1 MSLQQSYGMST
12 YSIAPN
18 INIFNYNLSYAF
30 AYSNTFR
37 VYNLNKITVP
47 VNISGICFGCSHL
60 NHNLKLPPYITNASN
75 AFAWCRNL
83 SMPVIFKNQNIDD
96 TSGMFMGCNNLN
108 NNIIIQDCIFNNA
121 SHMFEF
127 AAAYSNEIIVNNVII
142 NNAHSF
148 MNYMTNCPFSS
159 KHFEINVKVNNA
171 SAMFWHWTARNYNEP
186 IYIDNSN
193 FSIISANNNIFS
205 SPGQLYNSFGIC
217 DCWYLRNTNF
227 YIGNGNYSEYVSEFC
242 RFGWADNCN
251 FTIGDGHSMRNFYNF
266 VGGDLYYSKG
276 GTVQN
281 CNFNFGNN
289 WNDCEFAFYGTALI
303 DNCNFNF
310 GNNYNYIYQIFRRYN
325 NLTLINLNVNFGDN
339 YNKFSWD
346 TIQGISAIDCNFNF
360 GNNYNN
366 IISSFNV
373 GNFINCNIILGNNIK
388 NIYQIF
394 NSMSRQKLFGD
405 FYFKVGDNI
414 EELTDLTSYYGLS
427 IYNTVLN
434 SFSFILGNNINNVYE
449 PIKLSIGDGEI
460 NRGNI
465 IIGNNINKI
474 YHFINSFYSNM
485 CSNFNISIG
494 HNINNIY
501 GAVNYLG
508 NNSHVF
514 IGNNINYL
522 GSFLSFGSNV
532 YHNQNYSLNNINI
545 IDNYFLLF
553 NENSLYKGELK
564 FSNVNFINGLI
575 IGTYSTAGYFNGNI
589 YLNDV
594 NTINTLINRTNW
606 VDGNLY
612 LNNVNYINTLI
623 FYTNWNSNLYLNN
636 INHINGLIFHTNWNS
651 NLYLNNIN
659 DINGLIFYCDSF
671 NQNID
676 FPSTL
681 QSFNRVCV
689 YCNNFNQ
696 NFQIPRNV
704 LCMDQTF
711 LGCANFNQNIIIP
724 NSVISLNETF
734 WECTNF
740 NQNIIIPNSVKHFK
754 GTFYNTNKYYS
765 LYWYNYIK
773 ETTDFNNILSY
784 TYMFRG
790 WFDENYNENFNFIW
804 PPNVINLAGS
814 FQYSNYIPRPMREAE
829 IPNKVQD
836 ISRMFWNSTF
846 ICNENRKFIPDSVI
860 NMSGTFYNCRGHY
873 GANFYNYIS
882 NNVEDLS
889 WCFAYMHDPDY
900 DSNSFSLPN
909 KVKNLSHCFYNC
921 YWRSSFFGDISIY
934 IYSLNVQNIEGFLG
948 YKHYAGNM
956 DIFIYKNSQTFNTF
970 LNQRNTIISGVT
982 LNSYANN
989 NGFFNRNYNLY
1000 IIARDL
1006 L

>member
-37 VYNLNKITVP
+37 VYNLDKITVP

-142 NNAHSF
+142 NDAYYF
-148 MNYMTNCPFSS
+148 MTDMYNCPGFSS
-159 KHFEINVKVNNA
+159 KHFEINVKVNDA
-171 SAMFWHWTARNYNEP
+171 SNMFLYWNTRNYNEP

-205 SPGQLYNSFGIC
+205 SPSQLSYAYDRC
-217 DCWYLRNTNF
+217 DCWYLRNTNI
-227 YIGNGNYSEYVSEFC
+227 YIGNGNYSESVSEFC

-251 FTIGDGHSMRNFYNF
+251 FTIGDGHSMRYFYNF
-266 VGGDLYYSKG
+266 VGGDPYYSNG

-289 WNDCEFAFYGTALI
+289 WNNCEWTFYETALI

-310 GNNYNYIYQIFRRYN
+310 GNNYNYIYHIFTEYK

-339 YNKFSWD
+339 YNYFD
-346 TIQGISAIDCNFNF
+346 EYTIQANSIIDCNFNF

-366 IISSFNV
+366 ILRSFNV
-373 GNFINCNIILGNNIK
+373 GNFINCNFNFGNNIK
-388 NIYQIF
+388 NIYHIF
-394 NSMSRQKLFGD
+394 DRTSGQKLFGD

-414 EELTDLTSYYGLS
+414 EELTDLTSYSGLS
-427 IYNTVLN
+427 IFDTVLN
-434 SFSFILGNNINNVYE
+434 SFSFILGNNINNVYA
-449 PIKLSIGDGEI
+449 PIKLNIGNGEI

-474 YHFINSFYSNM
+474 YHFINSFYSNN

-501 GAVNYLG
+501 EAVNYLG

-553 NENSLYKGELK
+553 KENSLYKGELK

-575 IGTYSTAGYFNGNI
+575 TGGYSLTAGYFNGNI
-589 YLNDV
+589 YLNDA
-594 NTINTLINRTNW
+594 NTINTLVNNTNW

-612 LNNVNYINTLI
+612 LNNVNYINVLI
-623 FYTNWNSNLYLNN
+623 NSASWNGNLYLNN
-636 INHINGLIFHTNWNS
+636 INHINGLIF
-651 NLYLNNIN
+651 
-659 DINGLIFYCDSF
+659 YCNSF

-696 NFQIPRNV
+696 NFQIPENV
-704 LCMDQTF
+704 LYMDETF
-711 LGCANFNQNIIIP
+711 FGCTNFNQNIIIP
-724 NSVISLNETF
+724 NNVISLNRTF
-734 WECTNF
+734 CECTNF
-740 NQNIIIPNSVKHFK
+740 NQNIIIPNSVKHFNS
-754 GTFYNTNKYYS
+754 TFYNTNKYYS
-765 LYWYNYIK
+765 LYWHNYIK

-784 TYMFRG
+784 TYMFTG
-790 WFDENYNENFNFIW
+790 WFDENYNANFNFIW

-836 ISRMFWNSTF
+836 ISRMFYNSSF
-846 ICNENRKFIPDSVI
+846 ICDINRKFIPDSVI
-860 NMSGTFYNCRGHY
+860 NMSGTFYNCDSNY
-873 GANFYNYIS
+873 GVNFYNYIS

-889 WCFAYMHDPDY
+889 WCFAYMHDILLGNGY
-900 DSNSFSLPN
+900 SNNSFYLPN
-909 KVKNLSHCFYNC
+909 KVKNLSYCFYN
-921 YWRSSFFGDISIY
+921 YRWKTFLSSISIF
-934 IYSLNVQNIEGFLG
+934 INSLDIQNIEGFLG
-948 YKHYAGNM
+948 HKYYSANM
-956 DIFIYKNSQTFNTF
+956 HIFIHKNSQTFNTF
-970 LNQRNTIISGVT
+970 LNQRNTIISGVN
-982 LNSYANN
+982 LDSYSNN
-989 NGFFNRNYNLY
+989 NGFFNHSYNLY
-1000 IIARDL
+1000 IIARDVF
-1006 L
+1006 